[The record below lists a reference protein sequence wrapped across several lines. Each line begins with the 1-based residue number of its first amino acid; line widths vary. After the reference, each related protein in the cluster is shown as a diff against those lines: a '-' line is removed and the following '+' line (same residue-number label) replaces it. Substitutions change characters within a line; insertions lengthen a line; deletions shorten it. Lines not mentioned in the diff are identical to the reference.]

1 MLCLNPFPHFKPVI
15 PKFVTGMK
23 IVQFLYF
30 ITTAVF
36 LLLLNIGTL
45 NFEIIN
51 IVAVSMNSLLIF
63 CFIVSFFYLTF
74 LMSGVMLS
82 VRRKNRMN
90 NVYKFLLLLLFTR
103 FISSTV
109 EWLIHFLIKNGDFSG
124 FIILI
129 KQKQGSFIIQAGI
142 FIIYIVFILLS

>member
-1 MLCLNPFPHFKPVI
+1 
-15 PKFVTGMK
+15 
-23 IVQFLYF
+23 
-30 ITTAVF
+30 
-36 LLLLNIGTL
+36 
-45 NFEIIN
+45 
-51 IVAVSMNSLLIF
+51 
-63 CFIVSFFYLTF
+63 
-74 LMSGVMLS
+74 MLS